1 MLQSRGNVLGVIMFV
16 IGGVIAGIGGLV
28 FKLGD
33 APIMIMVGV
42 ALFLM
47 DMVIRLRV
55 RTQPG
60 WLMSKQ
66 MGGYFFFIPVWLLG
80 LFVIAINIINGL
92 GLLS

>member
-1 MLQSRGNVLGVIMFV
+1 MVHSRGNVLGVIMFV

>member
-28 FKLGD
+28 FKLSD

-47 DMVIRLRV
+47 DMIIRLRV

-66 MGGYFFFIPVWLLG
+66 LGGYFFFIPVWLLG
-80 LFVIAINIINGL
+80 VFVIILNIINGL

>member
-1 MLQSRGNVLGVIMFV
+1 GVIMFV

>member
-66 MGGYFFFIPVWLLG
+66 LGGYFFFIPVWLLG
-80 LFVIAINIINGL
+80 LLVIALNIINGL